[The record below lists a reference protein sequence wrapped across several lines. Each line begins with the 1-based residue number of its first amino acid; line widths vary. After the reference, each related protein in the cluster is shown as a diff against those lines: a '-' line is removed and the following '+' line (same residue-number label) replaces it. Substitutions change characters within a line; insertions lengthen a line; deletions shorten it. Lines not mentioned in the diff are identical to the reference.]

1 MRPTYKFIEEAFSK
15 YNDLIFDGALP
26 KPVFR
31 LTTTRL
37 AMGVTRTNIL
47 NNQKYISI
55 DISIRYDLPKEDY
68 INTIV
73 HEMIHYYID
82 YNDLQDN
89 DSHGKLFVSIMNQ
102 INANHN
108 LNIKVVGERSDEMV
122 LQEPKRIRYICVAT
136 FNDATFG
143 VMVAAKNKLF
153 DLWNVFNSINQ
164 ISAVNWYA
172 SDSQFLSTMPVC
184 VSPRLLRI
192 DENTLFSIL
201 ETSIELESDGQ
212 TIRSKM
218 KA

>member
-1 MRPTYKFIEEAFSK
+1 MRPTYKFIEETFSK

-37 AMGVTRTNIL
+37 AMGVTRTKIL
-47 NNQKYISI
+47 NNQKHISI

-68 INTIV
+68 ISTIV

-82 YNDLQDN
+82 YNDLPDN

-102 INANHN
+102 INANYN

-153 DLWNVFNSINQ
+153 DLWSAFNSINQ

-172 SDSQFLSTMPVC
+172 SDSQLLSTMPVC

-192 DENTLFSIL
+192 DENILFNIL
-201 ETSIELESDGQ
+201 EASVELECDGQ
-212 TIRSKM
+212 TIRSK
-218 KA
+218 AIA

>member
-1 MRPTYKFIEEAFSK
+1 MRPTYKFIQDTFTK
-15 YNDLIFDGALP
+15 YNELIFDAELP
-26 KPVFR
+26 MPNFR

-37 AMGVTRTNIL
+37 AMGVTRTKIFNS
-47 NNQKYISI
+47 QKYISI
-55 DISIRYDLPKEDY
+55 DISIRYDLPQEDY

-89 DSHGKLFVSIMNQ
+89 DSHGKLFVSIMNK
-102 INANHN
+102 INSEHN
-108 LNIKVVGERSDEMV
+108 LNIKVVGDRSDEMV

-143 VMVAAKNKLF
+143 IMVAAKNKLF
-153 DLWNVFNSINQ
+153 DLWNAFNSINQ